1 MARSKSFELLTDNR
15 KDSFSKMLMNSRKL
29 DIASAYVSAKG
40 PWEQIKNL
48 AKKNEIR
55 IRLVAGLD
63 GAVTSPEVLATVSP
77 GIKVKIYIKNDGGS
91 FHPKLYIFHTT
102 SGTKEVFLGSANLT
116 HRGFELNEE
125 ILLHVTDPKTVGKCQ
140 EYFEDIWR
148 KSLPCTKE
156 YLQQYEKLHQMA
168 EARRSKNKD
177 QDEEVLN
184 FFGKRAGYPE
194 SAPSDGS
201 FLEYCSLICQVLKV
215 SYTWLDEYI
224 SSSQDSNNLFLLLDV
239 LEECNSLIACSS
251 DQYEHEEIL
260 KIKGT
265 KNPYAFLGKAERTR
279 LCAYSNKRRLN
290 DKERESRKFM
300 HCLKA
305 FSAQNFGRN
314 ISKRLKETSQV
325 LDEVLSFEGVGM
337 TSASR
342 FMTLSRPDLMVS
354 YNSAS
359 ERMLEAIAGLE
370 SAGNNKIKK
379 KNNYIKLLEFI
390 WRQSWYKNKPKS
402 LDSIQERIWNN
413 RAAMIDV
420 LVYDAFW
427 NSKDEGKKPLKE
439 KILRFFSLSP
449 KELE

>member
-15 KDSFSKMLMNSRKL
+15 KDSFSKMLMKSRQL
-29 DIASAYVSAKG
+29 DIASACVSEKG

-55 IRLVAGLD
+55 ITLVAGLD
-63 GAVTSPEVLATVSP
+63 GAVTSPEVPATVSP
-77 GIKVKIYIKNDGGS
+77 GIKVKIHIKNDGGI

-125 ILLHVTDPKTVGKCQ
+125 ILLHVTDLKMVGKCQ
-140 EYFEDIWR
+140 EYFEDIWL

-156 YLQQYEKLHQMA
+156 FLHRYVELHQMV
-168 EARRSKNKD
+168 EVRRSQNKN
-177 QDEEVLN
+177 QNDELLN
-184 FFGKRAGYPE
+184 SFRK
-194 SAPSDGS
+194 SAEYSEFSPSDGS
-201 FLEYCSLICQVLKV
+201 FLEYCSLVCQVLKV

-224 SSSQDSNNLFLLLDV
+224 SSSPDSNKLFLLLDV
-239 LEECNSLIACSS
+239 LEECNSLIACSN
-251 DQYEHEEIL
+251 DQYEHEEIS

-290 DKERESRKFM
+290 DKEIESRELM

-305 FSAQNFGRN
+305 FSAQNYGRN
-314 ISKRLKETSQV
+314 ISKRLKGTAKV
-325 LDEVLSFEGVGM
+325 LDEVSSFERVGVA
-337 TSASR
+337 SASR

-370 SAGNNKIKK
+370 SAGTNK
-379 KNNYIKLLEFI
+379 
-390 WRQSWYKNKPKS
+390 
-402 LDSIQERIWNN
+402 
-413 RAAMIDV
+413 V
-420 LVYDAFW
+420 
-427 NSKDEGKKPLKE
+427 KE
-439 KILRFFSLSP
+439 KIITLSCWSLFGGSLGTKTSLSR
-449 KELE
+449 